1 MIQLRFIIALLIF
14 SFSLDAIDIRA
25 VIESK
30 ERTLI
35 TSEVNSTVKVIN
47 RRMGE
52 SFLEGDAL
60 ILLNDV
66 VFLAGLMKARAEVS
80 KAEADFEA
88 AKQLWADKVIS
99 HSDYRTAEA
108 AVATA
113 QADLALALKAFN
125 ACFIKAPYKGKVV
138 SLFVKLYEHVEPT
151 QQLIEILDDS
161 VLIAKLLIPEIYLD
175 QIKIGD
181 SLKLKIMETG
191 SIVDAKIVRVGAVLD
206 PISSLFKVEAEI
218 DNSNDELRA
227 GMEGLLSLGQQGEA
241 K

>member
-1 MIQLRFIIALLIF
+1 MKHLRFIIALLIC
-14 SFSLDAIDIRA
+14 SFSLEAIDIRA

-35 TSEVNSTVKVIN
+35 TSEVNSTVKLIN
-47 RRMGE
+47 RKMGE
-52 SFLEGDAL
+52 SFVEGEAL

-66 VFLAGLMKARAEVS
+66 IFLAGLMKARAEVS
-80 KAEADFEA
+80 KAEADFEG
-88 AKQLWADKVIS
+88 AKKLWADKVIS
-99 HSDYRTAEA
+99 HSDFRTAEA

-138 SLFVKLYEHVEPT
+138 SLFVKLYEHVEPN

-161 VLIAKLLIPEIYLD
+161 VLIAKLLIPEVYLKD
-175 QIKIGD
+175 LKIGD
-181 SLKLKIMETG
+181 NLQLKIMETG
-191 SIVDAKIVRVGAVLD
+191 DVVEAKLVRIGAVLD

-218 DNSNDELRA
+218 DNTNDQLRA
-227 GMEGLLSLGQQGEA
+227 GMEGMLMLPD
-241 K
+241 KDVTR